1 LALTAGPDKAFT
13 YGEYLEILKLCVSE
27 FIAGD
32 NLVAGFPWFA
42 AWGRDTMI
50 SMEVMRYLEGGVD
63 LAYRILKK
71 YGDNMR
77 EGLIPNTL
85 GEGGVGC
92 SYETVDAAL
101 WFGLRTLEYWHDF
114 NREQREN
121 LLRLVFEV
129 IGSYLLSQSLPFRLD
144 PTDGLIDIHARD
156 GTALTWM
163 DAKVYGQPL
172 TPRYGKP
179 IEVNALW
186 YNLLKLF
193 SKVAQEENIDQF
205 TSGHGTVSTS
215 KVRGLIR
222 KVKKS
227 LDSYFYGTGFA
238 DRIENGRLEKE
249 LRPNYIVALSLPFDI
264 VGKDKMKIGY
274 DIARREMLTSHGLR
288 TLSPKNRAFRRKYM
302 GNQIMRDL
310 AYHQGT
316 VWVWLLLPMA
326 KLAAKIH
333 GRNRLQLKKELEG
346 FTLPFRDGFIG
357 CRFPYRED
365 DREAWRCS
373 MRVLTLTWEFP
384 PRLTGGLAVASYG
397 LVKALLGLGVEVDLV
412 IPTSEDVYF
421 PLRREED
428 ADSLPVRFVGSG
440 RRKDFS
446 RKLSGKDIV
455 ASTDTVTPAY
465 YTPRETI
472 PAEAKW
478 NEAWESLG
486 QTESIGFVLGLL
498 SEEKFL
504 HKEVKEY
511 TARVANAVGELDFDL
526 IHAHDWLTYPAS
538 LLTKIVSGKP
548 LVVHVHSTEFDR
560 AGGPGDQRI
569 HNIEYAGTQ
578 LADRVIVVSAYTANM
593 AVERYRVDRNKI
605 RVVHNAYTL
614 KCQKGE
620 KERMFQGPTVV
631 FVGRITIQKGPDY
644 FLEIAKRV
652 LSEEKN
658 VRFIMAGRG
667 DMEREILHKAASYGM
682 GAKFLFAGFLNLCL
696 GHIRDAVH
704 F

>member
-1 LALTAGPDKAFT
+1 
-13 YGEYLEILKLCVSE
+13 
-27 FIAGD
+27 
-32 NLVAGFPWFA
+32 
-42 AWGRDTMI
+42 
-50 SMEVMRYLEGGVD
+50 
-63 LAYRILKK
+63 
-71 YGDNMR
+71 
-77 EGLIPNTL
+77 
-85 GEGGVGC
+85 
-92 SYETVDAAL
+92 
-101 WFGLRTLEYWHDF
+101 
-114 NREQREN
+114 
-121 LLRLVFEV
+121 
-129 IGSYLLSQSLPFRLD
+129 
-144 PTDGLIDIHARD
+144 
-156 GTALTWM
+156 
-163 DAKVYGQPL
+163 
-172 TPRYGKP
+172 
-179 IEVNALW
+179 
-186 YNLLKLF
+186 
-193 SKVAQEENIDQF
+193 
-205 TSGHGTVSTS
+205 
-215 KVRGLIR
+215 
-222 KVKKS
+222 
-227 LDSYFYGTGFA
+227 
-238 DRIENGRLEKE
+238 
-249 LRPNYIVALSLPFDI
+249 
-264 VGKDKMKIGY
+264 
-274 DIARREMLTSHGLR
+274 
-288 TLSPKNRAFRRKYM
+288 
-302 GNQIMRDL
+302 
-310 AYHQGT
+310 
-316 VWVWLLLPMA
+316 
-326 KLAAKIH
+326 
-333 GRNRLQLKKELEG
+333 
-346 FTLPFRDGFIG
+346 
-357 CRFPYRED
+357 
-365 DREAWRCS
+365 

-682 GAKFLFAGFLNLCL
+682 GAKFLFAGFLN
-696 GHIRDAVH
+696 RDELEPILSASDIFVMPSISEPFGIVALEAMSCGAVAIVAKQSGVAEAIENAYKVD
-704 F
+704 FWDVEGIAAIILELVRNPDKLKEISRKSVEEVGRLQWEEAGKKMVDVYGELIEV